1 MAIRHPDRVRT
12 MCSIMSTTGNP
23 EMGQAEPE
31 AMAVLLAPSPATR
44 EEAIE
49 MAVLASRVI
58 GSKVYPV
65 DDAVARARAAAT
77 YDRSNYPEG
86 MARQLIGIVATG
98 DRTEGLTK
106 VTVPTV
112 VIHGADD
119 PLVGLSG
126 GEATAAA
133 IPGAKLVVLPG
144 MGHDL
149 PEPLWPQIIDAIV
162 ENARRG

>member
-1 MAIRHPDRVRT
+1 
-12 MCSIMSTTGNP
+12 
-23 EMGQAEPE
+23 
-31 AMAVLLAPSPATR
+31 
-44 EEAIE
+44 